1 MIGRTSIAARARV
14 WFGANERLFFCA
26 RPRNPARQ
34 ISAME
39 GINWSD
45 LFTAMDKFL
54 LAIVDRN
61 GLLVYVVLFAIF
73 FSETGLVFM
82 TFLPGDSLLFV
93 AGAVAAQEAG
103 LHVGVLMVVITIG
116 AILGNTLNYYIGAWL
131 GKKVYDGTLRWI
143 DPVALKKTHDFYE
156 RHGGKTIVIARF
168 VPIVRSF
175 APLVAGASGM
185 EIHKFQIFNVVGAAL
200 WVVSLVGGG
209 YLFGQVPLVRDNLGL
224 ILIVGI
230 GGVLGPVALAGLWRL
245 LKKAGGGRPAVAIS
259 VARQAA
265 VAPSNDKRH

>member
-1 MIGRTSIAARARV
+1 
-14 WFGANERLFFCA
+14 
-26 RPRNPARQ
+26 
-34 ISAME
+34 ME

-45 LFTAMDKFL
+45 LFTAMDRFL
-54 LAIVDRN
+54 LAMVDRN
-61 GLLVYVVLFAIF
+61 VLLVYVVLFAIF

-103 LHVGVLMVVITIG
+103 LHVGVLMAVIIAG

-131 GKKVYDGTLRWI
+131 GRRVYDGTIRWI
-143 DPVALKKTHDFYE
+143 DPVALKATHDFYE
-156 RHGGKTIVIARF
+156 RHGGKTLVVARF

-185 EIHKFQIFNVVGAAL
+185 EIHKFQAANVSGALL
-200 WVVSLVGGG
+200 WVLSLVGGG
-209 YLFGQVPLVRDNLGL
+209 YMFGQVPLVRDNLGI

-230 GGVLGPVALAGLWRL
+230 GVVLGPLALAGLWRL
-245 LKKAGGGRPAVAIS
+245 ARRAAGGRRTVPV
-259 VARQAA
+259 QAA
-265 VAPSNDKRH
+265 HPPAAAPSRTERR

>member
-1 MIGRTSIAARARV
+1 
-14 WFGANERLFFCA
+14 
-26 RPRNPARQ
+26 
-34 ISAME
+34 ME

-45 LFTAMDKFL
+45 LFTAMDRFL

-61 GLLVYVVLFAIF
+61 VLLVYVVLFAIF

-93 AGAVAAQEAG
+93 AGAVAAQATG
-103 LHVGVLMVVITIG
+103 LHAGVLMAVITVG

-143 DPVALKKTHDFYE
+143 DPVALAKTNDFYE
-156 RHGGKTIVIARF
+156 RHGGKTIVISRF

-185 EIHKFQIFNVVGAAL
+185 ENRKFQLYNITGAVL

-209 YLFGQVPLVRDNLGL
+209 YLFGQVPLVRDNLGI
-224 ILIVGI
+224 ILVLSI
-230 GGVLGPVALAGLWRL
+230 GVVLGPLALAAAWRL
-245 LKKAGGGRPAVAIS
+245 LKRLAVGRPAMPAEVVRGTAA
-259 VARQAA
+259 ARSRTDQ
-265 VAPSNDKRH
+265 R